1 MPQVV
6 AEAPVNGT
14 PAQKPVISVSKPVT
28 SVLKPVTSAKPA
40 APARADVPPETGY
53 SIVVDGHFKGLHA
66 TEAEA
71 LANGQALKARFPFLR
86 IEIFDAVKKTRS
98 SVS

>member
-1 MPQVV
+1 MPRIEPKAP
-6 AEAPVNGT
+6 AEKIPVPKLVMPT
-14 PAQKPVISVSKPVT
+14 PKSV
-28 SVLKPVTSAKPA
+28 
-40 APARADVPPETGY
+40 APARADVPPEKGY
-53 SIVVDGHFKGLHA
+53 SVVVDGHFKALHA

-98 SVS
+98 SVN